1 MRRVAVFA
9 LAATFFATAP
19 SLAQQQPYGGL
30 QARPVKA
37 LSDEQIADLKAG
49 RGMSLALAA
58 ELNGYPGPAH
68 VVELADELHLS
79 AAQRAKARELF
90 AAMKAEAVPLGQRLI
105 TQEQHLDSLFASNTA
120 TPTSLGAATAAIG
133 TTQGKLRGAHLKYH
147 LAMIAEL
154 TPEQVARYRALRG
167 YANTSAP
174 PHGHGHAAP
183 K

>member
-1 MRRVAVFA
+1 MRRVVVVG

-19 SLAQQQPYGGL
+19 SLAQQQPYAGL

-37 LSDEQIADLKAG
+37 LSKEQIADLKAG
-49 RGMSLALAA
+49 RGMSLALPA

-68 VVELADELHLS
+68 VVELADRLDLS
-79 AAQRAKARELF
+79 VAQKAKARELF
-90 AAMKAEAVPLGQRLI
+90 AAMKAETVPLGEQLI
-105 TQEQHLDSLFASNTA
+105 IQEQHLDSLFANKTV
-120 TPTSLGAATAAIG
+120 TPTSLEAASAAIG

-154 TPEQVARYRALRG
+154 TPGQVDRYAALRG
-167 YANTSAP
+167 YANTSAQ
-174 PHGHGHAAP
+174 PHRHGHAPP